1 MKQTS
6 DFDEKRVILT
16 RLEKHSFSSDPV
28 RCNHFFVI
36 VCNKGEITVEINYSE
51 YKFRENGLL
60 IIKPLDILTLKSGS
74 EDFDCMVLM
83 LPVTAFTPIL
93 KEIDIPDFEYVNRA
107 PLTYHSHEYLA
118 LIKQIFAA
126 LESAQRLLDYNA
138 FEKFAEKQAVSL
150 FYIQHHYYST
160 CDDCRRNEFREP
172 LSRKK
177 ELLRKFIKEIIFSH
191 TMSREVLFYANE
203 LGISSGYLNE
213 LCNEV
218 SGHSAKDIIDS
229 TVSAR
234 LKYELA
240 HTSKSIQEIADEYNF
255 PSQSYFSRYYKR
267 LTGFTPSDF
276 RKGRGRG

>member
-6 DFDEKRVILT
+6 DFDEKHVILT

-28 RCNHFFVI
+28 RCNHLFVI
-36 VCNKGEITVEINYSE
+36 LCNKGEITVEINYSE

-83 LPVTAFTPIL
+83 LPVTAFTPIF
-93 KEIDIPDFEYVNRA
+93 KEIDIPNFEYLNRA

-160 CDDCRRNEFREP
+160 CDDYRRNEFREP

-177 ELLRKFIKEIIFSH
+177 ELFRKFIKEIIFSH

>member
-6 DFDEKRVILT
+6 DFDEKHVILT
-16 RLEKHSFSSDPV
+16 RLEKHSFSCDPV
-28 RCNHFFVI
+28 RCNHLFVI
-36 VCNKGEITVEINYSE
+36 MCNKGEITVEINYSE

-74 EDFDCMVLM
+74 EDFDGMVLM
-83 LPVTAFTPIL
+83 LPVTAFTPIFN
-93 KEIDIPDFEYVNRA
+93 EIDIPNFEYVNRA

-150 FYIQHHYYST
+150 FYIQYHYYST
-160 CDDCRRNEFREP
+160 CDDYRRNEFREP

-177 ELLRKFIKEIIFSH
+177 ELVRKFIKEVILSH

-229 TVSAR
+229 AVSAR

-255 PSQSYFSRYYKR
+255 PSQSYFSRYFKR